1 MSYTYLIGWTKYNI
15 QYYGVRYAKGCHPD
29 DLWKTYFTSSK
40 YVKEFREKNG
50 MFGKKHSEET
60 KQKIRQKALE
70 RNNIKNC
77 EIKKTYE

>member
-1 MSYTYLIGWTKYNI
+1 
-15 QYYGVRYAKGCHPD
+15 
-29 DLWKTYFTSSK
+29 
-40 YVKEFREKNG
+40 